1 MASFEL
7 VAALAVLHRVL
18 DEHSGVDVNVFIDS
32 RVVLGTLLRG
42 SSRQRDWNALLG
54 SFWFRAARA
63 DAVVA
68 AWCEPSDPLVAA
80 LGALR
85 AARRWMPSA
94 LNPADAPTR
103 PA

>member
-1 MASFEL
+1 M
-7 VAALAVLHRVL
+7 
-18 DEHSGVDVNVFIDS
+18 
-32 RVVLGTLLRG
+32 RG

-68 AWCEPSDPLVAA
+68 AWCEPSDPMVAA

-85 AARRWMPSA
+85 TARRWVPSA

-103 PA
+103 PAQKQLELQELGRAGFVPEPWSWPARAPWLSA

>member
-1 MASFEL
+1 M
-7 VAALAVLHRVL
+7 
-18 DEHSGVDVNVFIDS
+18 
-32 RVVLGTLLRG
+32 RG

-54 SFWFRAARA
+54 LFWFRAARA

-68 AWCEPSDPLVAA
+68 AWCEPSDPLAAA

-85 AARRWMPSA
+85 IARRRAPRA

-103 PA
+103 PAQKQLEL